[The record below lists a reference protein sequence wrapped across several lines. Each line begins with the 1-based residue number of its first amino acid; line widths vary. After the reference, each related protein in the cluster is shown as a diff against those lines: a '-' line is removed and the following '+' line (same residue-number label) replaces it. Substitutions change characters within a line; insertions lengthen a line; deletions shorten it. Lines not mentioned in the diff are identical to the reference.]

1 MDELDEIDLQILAI
15 LQGDGRISN
24 AELAQRV
31 GLTPPTV
38 LRRVK
43 LLEEQ
48 GYIKGYA
55 TLIDGLKLG
64 LTVTA
69 FIFVE
74 LTAGSNHIGLADS
87 LAQIPGVQEVHHLI
101 GEWCYL
107 LKVRTKSP
115 QTLEDLIYRK
125 LRIHPGVRRTLTTL
139 ATSSPY
145 ETPALPLP
153 STRAGEEAVERI
165 SGNN

>member
-1 MDELDEIDLQILAI
+1 VDELDEIDLQILAI

-55 TLIDGLKLG
+55 ALVDGLKLG

-69 FIFVE
+69 FIFIE
-74 LTAGSNHIGLADS
+74 STAGSDQRGLAAS
-87 LAQIPGVQEVHHLI
+87 LAEFPGVQEVHHLI
-101 GEWCYL
+101 GEWCFL

-115 QTLEDLIYRK
+115 QTLEDLIYQK
-125 LRIHPGVRRTLTTL
+125 LRTHPSVRRTLTTL
-139 ATSSPY
+139 ATSSPH
-145 ETPALPLP
+145 ETPAIPLP
-153 STRAGEEAVERI
+153 IAAHAAKALGPIV
-165 SGNN
+165 GKN